1 MDDVHGTHRTAGI
14 VENPLLLGVQILG
27 ADLLLEFGDN
37 VVDDGTRVLAMGV
50 DGALREIVQM
60 LGFEDVELL
69 QARVEEAVHAGE
81 HGEEEGEKAEG
92 ADGETAAARPLGAG
106 GGGLRGFGR
115 HDWREGERGVSE
127 GKKGKK
133 GVK

>member
-1 MDDVHGTHRTAGI
+1 MDYVHGAHRTAGI

-37 VVDDGTRVLAMGV
+37 EIDDGARVLAVGA

-60 LGFEDVELL
+60 LGFEDIELL

-81 HGEEEGEKAEG
+81 QGEEEGEEAEG
-92 ADGETAAARPLGAG
+92 AGGEAAAAARALSAG
-106 GGGLRGFGR
+106 GGGLGGFRR
-115 HDWREGERGVSE
+115 HDWMEGERGE
-127 GKKGKK
+127 R
-133 GVK
+133 